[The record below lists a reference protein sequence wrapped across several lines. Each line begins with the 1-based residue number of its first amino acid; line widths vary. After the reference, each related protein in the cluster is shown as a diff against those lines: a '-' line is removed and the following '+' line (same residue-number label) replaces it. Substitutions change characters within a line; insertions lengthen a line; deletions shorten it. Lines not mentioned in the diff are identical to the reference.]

1 MELIIN
7 GSEIRSKS
15 DFHNT
20 LKRDLNLPEYYG
32 ENLDALWDC
41 LTGWVEMPLT
51 IKWLEFDTCN
61 EILDGYALKILEL
74 FHDVENEI
82 QGFEII
88 CPK

>member
-32 ENLDALWDC
+32 ENLD
-41 LTGWVEMPLT
+41 
-51 IKWLEFDTCN
+51 
-61 EILDGYALKILEL
+61 
-74 FHDVENEI
+74 
-82 QGFEII
+82 
-88 CPK
+88 